1 MWKLPE
7 AQQELLLWND
17 GDGSLIGM
25 SLKDNGKKGPSPLR
39 EQRNGAIVAGV
50 KRWYFFF
57 LRDGIFKKGE
67 ITACF
72 YGISNNPAKRKTDDT
87 GERGKDY
94 SVLE

>member
-1 MWKLPE
+1 ME
-7 AQQELLLWND
+7 QLLL
-17 GDGSLIGM
+17 
-25 SLKDNGKKGPSPLR
+25 
-39 EQRNGAIVAGV
+39 E
-50 KRWYFFF
+50 

-94 SVLE
+94 SVLEQMSGYAISFTNQGTEE